1 MSKMYSV
8 ERFLLLS
15 KDADCGIKS
24 LYTFV
29 YKEYNIRLK
38 MLYKAGCLENERVVV
53 EKSESLRTTGLHFK
67 HVYLSELE
75 GRFGAYSMY

>member
-1 MSKMYSV
+1 
-8 ERFLLLS
+8 
-15 KDADCGIKS
+15 
-24 LYTFV
+24 
-29 YKEYNIRLK
+29 